1 MTQPPQPSTV
11 TMNAYINDYG
21 RAIERQIITGSSH
34 LMDLANTETLSD
46 YFYHYC
52 ADYKIP
58 VINQLKLEFIEP
70 GGMQGVDMRTLYIA
84 RDLQYQLFTNLPYIS
99 DMETP
104 FLPTSWDEVFLGNTF
119 NVIYIAPFQF
129 NIVFII
135 AGSPAGQAIPQTRFS
150 SEILDDIFQN
160 LKLGYELTYKDAHT
174 GMWCQAYN
182 HKGRIHSSESINM
195 RWSYGT
201 GLDCWSTTDINPVI
215 CSKNREKLTK
225 LYSPTEM
232 EIEDYNNATSHD
244 ERVGGIGGG
253 YSNYLCLS
261 PAPNVAQPGA
271 YITESFDV
279 SLNDIDSAADIIIS
293 PIVYVGN
300 IVDAHIAPTGMAYLT
315 NCVGNVAKAKF
326 KKPIPGYQSITI
338 YNHDVTYNPE
348 TLQSGGH
355 SWVGDYKATETD
367 DTTIVVE
374 VDLEPEP

>member
-1 MTQPPQPSTV
+1 MPSTV
-11 TMNAYINDYG
+11 TMNAYINNCG
-21 RAIERQIITGSSH
+21 IAIEREIITGSSH

-70 GGMQGVDMRTLYIA
+70 GGTQSVDMRTLYIA

-135 AGSPAGQAIPQTRFS
+135 DGRPVGHAIPQTIFS
-150 SEILDDIFQN
+150 SEILNDIFQN

-174 GMWCQAYN
+174 GMVCQVYK
-182 HKGRIHSSESINM
+182 HRGRIHSSESIDD
-195 RWSYGT
+195 RWSRGT
-201 GLDCWSTTDINPVI
+201 GCWGTTRPNPEI
-215 CSKNREKLTK
+215 CEKNRDKLTK
-225 LYSPTEM
+225 LYSPTER
-232 EIEDYNNATSHD
+232 EIEDYNNATSHLGA
-244 ERVGGIGGG
+244 GGIGGG
-253 YSNYLCLS
+253 YSNYLCLR
-261 PAPNVAQPGA
+261 PAPNVAQPGD
-271 YITESFDV
+271 YITESFGV

-300 IVDAHIAPTGMAYLT
+300 IVFPHIAPTGMAYLT
-315 NCVGNVAKAKF
+315 NPVGNVAKAKF
-326 KKPIPGYQSITI
+326 KKPMPGYQSITI
-338 YNHDVTYNPE
+338 YNQDVNYNPE
-348 TLQSGGH
+348 TLQSDGR
-355 SWVGDYKATETD
+355 SWVGDYKATATD
-367 DTTIVVE
+367 DTTIVVDVVLE
-374 VDLEPEP
+374 EEPE

>member
-1 MTQPPQPSTV
+1 MSQPPQPSTV
-11 TMNAYINDYG
+11 TMNAYINNCGIAIG
-21 RAIERQIITGSSH
+21 REIITGASH
-34 LMDLANTETLSD
+34 LMDLTNTETLSD

-52 ADYKIP
+52 AGYRVPI
-58 VINQLKLEFIEP
+58 INQLKLDFIEP
-70 GGMQGVDMRTLYIA
+70 GGTQSVDMRTLYIA

-129 NIVFII
+129 NIVFIDGI
-135 AGSPAGQAIPQTRFS
+135 PRGHAIPQTILS
-150 SEILDDIFQN
+150 GEILDDIFQN
-160 LKLGYELTYKDAHT
+160 LNLGYELTYKDAYT
-174 GMWCQAYN
+174 GMVCQVYK
-182 HKGRIHSSESINM
+182 HRGRIRSSESIDS
-195 RWSYGT
+195 RWSRGT
-201 GLDCWSTTDINPVI
+201 GLNCWSTTFIYPVI
-215 CSKNREKLTK
+215 CDKNMDKLTK
-225 LYSPTEM
+225 LYSPTER

-244 ERVGGIGGG
+244 GGIGGG
-253 YSNYLCLS
+253 YSSYLRLR
-261 PAPNVAQPGA
+261 PAPNAAHHGG
-271 YITESFDV
+271 YITESFDI

-315 NCVGNVAKAKF
+315 NSVGNAAKAKF

-355 SWVGDYKATETD
+355 SWVGDYKATATD
-367 DTTIVVE
+367 DTTIVVN
-374 VDLEPEP
+374 VDLEPEPE